1 MITIPYVYMYRQLKP
16 KPRSVKQIE
25 VDSNLRAK
33 EKSKIGGKAGEARA
47 GKK

>member
-1 MITIPYVYMYRQLKP
+1 MIHRQLKP
-16 KPRSVKQIE
+16 KARTVKQIE

-33 EKSKIGGKAGEARA
+33 GKQGPSGKAGEARA